1 MEKGNP
7 PGGSALV
14 SRTVDR
20 RWFDTSAACEF
31 GDSQVFSIAWISGV
45 CDMWDVEWW
54 TNRTE
59 LTSFVPGCSLLR
71 AQQRVSREQA

>member
-31 GDSQVFSIAWISGV
+31 GNSQVVSIAWISGV
-45 CDMWDVEWW
+45 CDMWNVVVD
-54 TNRTE
+54 N
-59 LTSFVPGCSLLR
+59 SF
-71 AQQRVSREQA
+71 